1 MRNHV
6 IGNHVRWGIAIL
18 SIFHANLAREWAM
31 ITKMIKKVY
40 VCYIHIIQF
49 WLDWRELSK
58 NAFYKIKITLNSLQ
72 IWKIFNIWPHQ
83 LCKNLL
89 EFLFG
94 WLNTLQKKEVWDQL
108 FCPAKR
114 FKICHIYRKRKPL
127 YRETLISATSISV
140 NLAIVRLCNRA
151 QNPWLVRFL
160 LYVP

>member
-1 MRNHV
+1 MRDCYIYLYSMLTWQENEL
-6 IGNHVRWGIAIL
+6 WL
-18 SIFHANLAREWAM
+18 LKWL
-31 ITKMIKKVY
+31 KKFMY
-40 VCYIHIIQF
+40 VTYIHIIQF

-114 FKICHIYRKRKPL
+114 FKICHIYRKRKP
-127 YRETLISATSISV
+127 YSFFHFSFWATFSFTLWMPQSMS
-140 NLAIVRLCNRA
+140 
-151 QNPWLVRFL
+151 P
-160 LYVP
+160 